1 MADKAAYEMRV
12 HTPDSSVTVVPVPN
26 QLDGVLNLLLEEQP
40 AELVRTKDQKIIVA
54 KGRGRL
60 RSMLD
65 LTTPK

>member
-1 MADKAAYEMRV
+1 MAKATHELRV
-12 HTPDSSVTVVPVPN
+12 YTPDSSVTVVPVPN

-40 AELVRTKDQKIIVA
+40 AELVRTKDQKVIVA

-60 RSMLD
+60 RSLFD